1 MKLDDF
7 LIQLVKYCTEMVRT
21 LTPEKNFPEE
31 CEGSEEI
38 EPLLSD
44 DLIEYPIMSSI
55 SSSISS
61 SINNSIENS
70 ASSSM
75 SNSIG
80 NSIGME
86 FILIPAGE
94 FSVC

>member
-1 MKLDDF
+1 
-7 LIQLVKYCTEMVRT
+7 MVRT

-31 CEGSEEI
+31 CKGSEEI

-44 DLIEYPIMSSI
+44 DLIEDPIRR
-55 SSSISS
+55 SISS

-70 ASSSM
+70 ARVSMCSSIS
-75 SNSIG
+75 

-94 FSVC
+94 FEMGSPITRKTQKTVGKPCAQSNH